1 MWRLA
6 HRTLTGYLISVSVVL
21 AILNG
26 IDWWRD
32 APQTHDVAVFSAGF
46 LLGRSECTSRH
57 ICTAADA

>member
-46 LLGRSECTSRH
+46 LLGRSECT
-57 ICTAADA
+57 